1 MTTYA
6 IVYSD
11 KNGRD
16 FCGELPWLLDDFSSE
31 DDVKEHA
38 KRLVQKGFKNVTP
51 FRFEKKRKKNE
62 EFTWD
67 YVKAHKI

>member
-6 IVYSD
+6 IAYSD

-16 FCGELPWLLDDFSSE
+16 FCGELPWLLDDFS
-31 DDVKEHA
+31 
-38 KRLVQKGFKNVTP
+38 
-51 FRFEKKRKKNE
+51 FEKKRKKNE

>member
-1 MTTYA
+1 MAT
-6 IVYSD
+6 
-11 KNGRD
+11 R
-16 FCGELPWLLDDFSSE
+16 WFSPE

-38 KRLVQKGFKNVTP
+38 KRLVQKGFKSVTP